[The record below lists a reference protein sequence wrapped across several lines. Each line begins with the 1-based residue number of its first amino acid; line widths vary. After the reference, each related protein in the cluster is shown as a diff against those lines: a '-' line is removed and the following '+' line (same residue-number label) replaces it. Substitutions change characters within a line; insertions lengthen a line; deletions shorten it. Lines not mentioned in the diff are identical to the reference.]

1 MREVAAGGGF
11 CFGSA
16 GGSGWESLI
25 LASAESSL
33 RPEGRRR
40 AGSFLRGEGL
50 PGQNK
55 VAVQDAERNM
65 AFRTGGGRLRSR
77 GKWDDLRPARGE
89 NDDRSGGWLAR
100 GRLRRGER
108 LIE

>member
-1 MREVAAGGGF
+1 MREVAARRGF
-11 CFGSA
+11 CFGRA
-16 GGSGWESLI
+16 GGGGWESLI

-40 AGSFLRGEGL
+40 AGSFLRGERL

-55 VAVQDAERNM
+55 AAVQDAERSV
-65 AFRTGGGRLRSR
+65 ASWIGGGRRR
-77 GKWDDLRPARGE
+77 GCGKWDELRPARGE
-89 NDDRSGGWLAR
+89 NDDRSGGWPAY